1 MEDARMRR
9 ITERHQNH
17 PQNLAP
23 LLQTLCLGLF
33 VALLVGSW
41 PQRTLAQGPSDT
53 IILSV
58 TAPPGLSTGIYDTA
72 VVSTSWS
79 QANAYTGV
87 SIAVLVDALQ
97 VGLSPTAHAYLTTR
111 IGPGTT
117 PMDEIAHAQFTVPLE
132 LPICSPSSCGATVTI
147 FSGLSLGPG
156 TYFVT
161 MGPEATS
168 IGTVGWFPA
177 QNPTVLLDAG
187 VSAGDS
193 FLAWNEAV
201 APYPPASAFE
211 VFGYPMNITVTE
223 TAAFAGTP
231 GQATCRGD
239 SVAALARQFGGL
251 RAAASALGF
260 PSVQALQDAIRA
272 FCEE

>member
-1 MEDARMRR
+1 MRR
-9 ITERHQNH
+9 ITERHQNDTW
-17 PQNLAP
+17 NLAL
-23 LLQTLCLGLF
+23 LLQTLCVGLC
-33 VALLVGSW
+33 VVLLVGSW

-58 TAPPGLSTGIYDTA
+58 TGPPFFSEGIYDSK
-72 VVSTSWS
+72 VLSTSWS
-79 QANAYTGV
+79 QANPYTGV
-87 SIAVLVDALQ
+87 SIAVVVDALQ
-97 VGLSPTAHAYLTTR
+97 VGQTPTAHAYLTTR

-117 PMDEIAHAQFTVPLE
+117 PMDEIAHTQFTVPLE
-132 LPICSPSSCGATVTI
+132 LPICSPSSCGAMVTI

-168 IGTVGWFPA
+168 SATVGWFPA
-177 QNPTVLLDAG
+177 LNPTVLLDAG
-187 VSAGDS
+187 VSDVNY
-193 FLAWNEAV
+193 FLVWYEEV
-201 APYPPASAFE
+201 SPYPPASAFE
-211 VFGYPMNITVTE
+211 VFPYAMNITVTE

-231 GQATCRGD
+231 GTANCHGE
-239 SVAALARQFGGL
+239 SVSALARQFGDL

-260 PSVQALQDAIRA
+260 PGVRALQEAIRA